1 MTTFTLYKKLDAL
14 PADLKKQAI
23 AYINELI
30 KKGDNQKK
38 TRPMF
43 GALKGK
49 IKLAEDFDEPLDIFK
64 DYM

>member
-14 PADLKKQAI
+14 PADLKKQAM
-23 AYINELI
+23 AYIDELI
-30 KKGDNQKK
+30 KKSDNLKK
-38 TRPMF
+38 ARPMF